1 MTLPQPPDQHD
12 PGSTGGAGVQP
23 PGEDF
28 EPLYPDVE
36 AWVEAVYTTTFPR
49 QGRARWCARWWAHP
63 EAVLRLTA
71 LWQSWELA
79 RVQPGSGFADWLTR
93 YLDPIHAQLISD
105 EGPFSACT
113 KDRHTDVKPWPVEF
127 TPDGYWSA

>member
-1 MTLPQPPDQHD
+1 MTTDTSSAAAGPD
-12 PGSTGGAGVQP
+12 
-23 PGEDF
+23 EEF
-28 EPLYPDVE
+28 EPLYADVE
-36 AWVEAVYTTTFPR
+36 TWVEACYTTTFPR

-79 RVQPGSGFADWLTR
+79 RVQSGGFADWLTR
-93 YLDPIHAQLISD
+93 YLDPINSHLTGE

-113 KDRHTDVKPWPVEF
+113 KDRHTEVKPWPVEF
-127 TPDGYWSA
+127 TPDGYWG